1 MLVEESRILQVSSVN
16 ALQNNLANIKFSALL
31 YQVMTIA
38 DEVDSQLMQ
47 TMDCHVMESTIHAA
61 GVRVGGVNEPAT
73 RFWIPVHGPVCQN
86 AAPILGSSEA
96 IDGNAAEQRPYPRHL
111 DTRAI
116 CWT

>member
-1 MLVEESRILQVSSVN
+1 LFSAAAEFHGVNRRTQDYSASMLVEESRILQVSSVN

-73 RFWIPVHGPVCQN
+73 F
-86 AAPILGSSEA
+86 LDSGS
-96 IDGNAAEQRPYPRHL
+96 RPSVPERC
-111 DTRAI
+111 AGS
-116 CWT
+116 WKQ

>member
-73 RFWIPVHGPVCQN
+73 VSGFRFTAQC
-86 AAPILGSSEA
+86 ARTLRRFLEA
-96 IDGNAAEQRPYPRHL
+96 VKL
-111 DTRAI
+111 
-116 CWT
+116 